1 MAGTR
6 ELMKALDALQV
17 ALGELGAEQEALKK
31 RVAALEAA
39 RGEQSGQVER
49 MARQYDNLFRYDGSR
64 QEEAE

>member
-6 ELMKALDALQV
+6 ELSKRLDALLTQMQ
-17 ALGELGAEQEALKK
+17 AMEK

>member
-6 ELMKALDALQV
+6 ELMKRVDALL
-17 ALGELGAEQEALKK
+17 ARMEAMEK

-39 RGEQSGQVER
+39 REGRGGQAER

-64 QEEAE
+64 QEDAE